1 MIVVYLQAPPL
12 DNYHETSLSGRNGA
26 QTGAASA
33 GHPGSPDPH
42 HEGAAGLGGLNHK
55 DHHEQELFIDP
66 VSCPRY
72 EDKAN
77 SHLSNSPD
85 NKSAPLTVELPD
97 YHVADAS
104 SLMP

>member
-26 QTGAASA
+26 QTGAASV
-33 GHPGSPDPH
+33 GHPGGHPPSPDPH

-72 EDKAN
+72 EDKRQ
-77 SHLSNSPD
+77 
-85 NKSAPLTVELPD
+85 TVIYQGVLIIRVL
-97 YHVADAS
+97 HSTVK
-104 SLMP
+104 